1 MQVNMPVSWIY
12 GILPFDLLPMMNGP
26 VDDWI
31 STGFE
36 KLCLSQNAYI
46 YIYISNHL
54 TQIFRGTKTP
64 KIYFR
69 TTQKARRR
77 DEEMQ

>member
-46 YIYISNHL
+46 YIY
-54 TQIFRGTKTP
+54 F
-64 KIYFR
+64 
-69 TTQKARRR
+69 
-77 DEEMQ
+77 